1 MKQHRDELDQFI
13 QSQVNKI
20 LYFLHF
26 IKSPILNLLKVLI
39 FF

>member
-20 LYFLHF
+20 LYFLH
-26 IKSPILNLLKVLI
+26 L
-39 FF
+39 